1 MWHMV
6 CTDDEWHR
14 ACRRASCIYPT
25 VCEKF
30 GTDHGPLI
38 ELMRKARALPG
49 VRRAFVAS
57 GVRYDLAFADRQR
70 GDEYIRELVTNHVGG
85 HLKIAPEH
93 ISPNVV
99 RVMKKPGK
107 EQFERFRELFDRY
120 SAEAGKEQYLI
131 PYFISGHPGCEV
143 KDMVEI
149 SDYLAENG
157 WRPQQVQ
164 DFTPT
169 PMTLA
174 TDMYYSGYHP
184 NTGKPVHIPKDPD
197 EKAMQRAL
205 LQPHLAEYRE
215 TAARGRKLAGA
226 GPRPQRKR
234 AALPAAGRV
243 SPSDA
248 FED

>member
-1 MWHMV
+1 
-6 CTDDEWHR
+6 
-14 ACRRASCIYPT
+14 
-25 VCEKF
+25 
-30 GTDHGPLI
+30 
-38 ELMRKARALPG
+38 
-49 VRRAFVAS
+49 
-57 GVRYDLAFADRQR
+57 
-70 GDEYIRELVTNHVGG
+70 
-85 HLKIAPEH
+85 
-93 ISPNVV
+93 
-99 RVMKKPGK
+99 
-107 EQFERFRELFDRY
+107 
-120 SAEAGKEQYLI
+120 
-131 PYFISGHPGCEV
+131 V

-184 NTGKPVHIPKDPD
+184 NTGKPVHVPKDPD

-234 AALPAAGRV
+234 AARPAAGRV